1 MVRKM
6 AMTVISISVKIIL
19 VVAVICLLVWG
30 GKKGFEFG
38 VSIFTPTTVEDA
50 PGTDIPVVIKSGLD
64 AMDVAKLL
72 EDKGIIADYR
82 VFWLQSL
89 LYECEIEPGEYTLN
103 TSMTSEN
110 ILEVIKT
117 IKTKK

>member
-6 AMTVISISVKIIL
+6 AMTIISISVKIIL

-50 PGTDIPVVIKSGLD
+50 PGTDIQVVIKPGLD
-64 AMDVAKLL
+64 AMDVARLL

-117 IKTKK
+117 IEIEK